1 MLIFQ
6 NFPISSHPIV
16 YLVTIHWLN
25 IVESK
30 NLRTDIVLA
39 PWLIHAFLPLPWRP
53 FRQREREGECRSVGK
68 CIILQSDNSHAG
80 GSHREPKCTK
90 TLSGNKKHNFECFFS
105 LHSPQTAKPFGSIKI
120 KSQLLLDCQLVERLL
135 RRDKNFSWPST
146 WKDIP
151 PFPRPLTQDVTI
163 LHYRLCP
170 TWWPAHLGFNIVS
183 PPHNYPPPNSCPN
196 RPKFGNV

>member
-1 MLIFQ
+1 M
-6 NFPISSHPIV
+6 
-16 YLVTIHWLN
+16 
-25 IVESK
+25 
-30 NLRTDIVLA
+30 
-39 PWLIHAFLPLPWRP
+39 
-53 FRQREREGECRSVGK
+53 GK

-90 TLSGNKKHNFECFFS
+90 TLSGNKKHNFECFLS

-135 RRDKNFSWPST
+135 RRDKTFHGRVHEKISPHS
-146 WKDIP
+146 P
-151 PFPRPLTQDVTI
+151 APLTQDVTI

-183 PPHNYPPPNSCPN
+183 PTTIPLPIHVQTVLNLEMCKIVRKYLIQPTFLSFCI
-196 RPKFGNV
+196 KFIIISYKVMDHSFQNNLRSSNTSRNTYSFFRNI